1 MFKVKGS
8 INLGLSY
15 DDLKIENVGPFA
27 ILDFNI
33 SEFQLLRD
41 FQGLITHQHT
51 EFERNPTICG

>member
-1 MFKVKGS
+1 VTADTLQMFKVKGS

-33 SEFQLLRD
+33 SEF
-41 FQGLITHQHT
+41 
-51 EFERNPTICG
+51 